1 MTPPVGATAVREL
14 SPRCEWLRLVAG
26 LAARP
31 GFWWLDSALV
41 DARLGRFSFAG
52 AEPWGVLRAFG
63 SRTVCERRRARHEGE
78 RPGRSRGFGDPL
90 DALRA
95 WLAPPLPA
103 DGPPAPG
110 PFVGGAVLAL
120 AYELGAPAPAGSPA
134 PQVPELT
141 ALGVDRLYAFDHLEG
156 RGYAFALGYAADTR
170 EAQRRADAAAAELVR
185 ELPDASPPPAPRA
198 EAASLALAG
207 ALDEERHAKAVAEI
221 QARIAAGDVYQ
232 TCLTARREV
241 AFDGDALALA
251 GALRTLNPAPFAAVL
266 RLPDATLVGSS
277 PERFLRVGLDR
288 WAESR
293 PIKGTRPRAAD
304 PDADRR
310 LRATLAGSEKDRAE
324 NLMIVDLVR
333 NDLGR
338 VCEVGSVHVPELF
351 AIEPYETVFQL
362 VSTVRGRLA
371 TGVDALDAVR
381 AAFPPGSMTGAPK
394 RAAMQLLARLEPDR
408 RGLYSGAVGYLDAR
422 GSCDLAVTI
431 RSIVLAGGRAFV
443 HSGGGIVADSEAAAE
458 WAEARDKARAL
469 EAALCRA
476 PDRW

>member
-1 MTPPVGATAVREL
+1 MTSPVTASAFREL
-14 SPRCEWLRLVAG
+14 PPRCEWLRLVAG

-63 SRTVCERRRARHEGE
+63 SRTLREQGRARHEGE
-78 RPGRSRGFGDPL
+78 RSGRSQGFGDPL
-90 DALRA
+90 DALRG
-95 WLAPPLPA
+95 WVAPSLPA
-103 DGPPAPG
+103 DAPPAPV

-120 AYELGAPAPAGSPA
+120 AYELGAPAPVRSPP

-156 RGYAFALGYAADTR
+156 RGFAVALGFSADAR
-170 EAQRRADAAAAELVR
+170 EAQRRAEATAAELAH
-185 ELPDASPPPAPRA
+185 ELPDASPPPAAQADAR
-198 EAASLALAG
+198 SLALAG
-207 ALDEERHAKAVAEI
+207 AIDEERHAKAVAEI

-232 TCLTARREV
+232 ACLTARHEA
-241 AFDGDALALA
+241 AFDGDPLALA
-251 GALRTLNPAPFAAVL
+251 SALRQRNPAPFAAVL

-288 WAESR
+288 WVESR
-293 PIKGTRPRAAD
+293 PIKGTRRRAAE

-310 LRATLAGSEKDRAE
+310 LRAALAASEKDRAE

-351 AIEPYETVFQL
+351 AIEPYQTVFQL

-371 TGVDALDAVR
+371 AGADALDAVR

-422 GSCDLAVTI
+422 GACDLAVTI

-443 HSGGGIVADSEAAAE
+443 HSGGGIVADSEAGAE
-458 WAEARDKARAL
+458 WEEARDKARAL
-469 EAALCRA
+469 EAALAAAAR
-476 PDRW
+476 